1 MMIIYESEPE
11 DEHHSDNVQ
20 ATKGEKIVGEKIPIH
35 GPRIQVSERVRTIAM
50 KFETKREFILF
61 VS

>member
-1 MMIIYESEPE
+1 MNITVTI
-11 DEHHSDNVQ
+11 NVQ

-50 KFETKREFILF
+50 EFETKREFILF